1 MEHVARLFIKNGEKD
16 KFEERLLDIG
26 TGGRYKAYSYSP
38 NVLMFDRTDGYSVYV
53 RRDDRIGCYYVKC
66 LPQKGEELN
75 DSTAMAMIHDFDMN
89 YIRRYNELYNANV
102 YIDIQKEE

>member
-1 MEHVARLFIKNGEKD
+1 MEHVARLFIKNGAKD

-26 TGGRYKAYSYSP
+26 TDGRYKAYSYSP

-53 RRDDRIGCYYVKC
+53 CRDDRIGCYHVKC
-66 LPQKGEELN
+66 LPQEGEELN
-75 DSTAMAMIHDFDMN
+75 DSTAMAMIHDFYMN
-89 YIRRYNELYNANV
+89 YIRRYNELYKANV

>member
-1 MEHVARLFIKNGEKD
+1 MEHVARLFIKNGAKD

-26 TGGRYKAYSYSP
+26 TDGRYKAYSYSP
-38 NVLMFDRTDGYSVYV
+38 NVLMFDRTDGYSVYLC
-53 RRDDRIGCYYVKC
+53 RDDRIGCYYVKC
-66 LPQKGEELN
+66 LPQEGEELN

-89 YIRRYNELYNANV
+89 YIQRYNELYKANV